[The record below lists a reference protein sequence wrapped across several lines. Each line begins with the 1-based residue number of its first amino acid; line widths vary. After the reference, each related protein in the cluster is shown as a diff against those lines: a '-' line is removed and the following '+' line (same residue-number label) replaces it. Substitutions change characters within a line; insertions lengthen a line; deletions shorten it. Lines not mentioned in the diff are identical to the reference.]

1 MKKILSLFA
10 AVLFAGSIFA
20 ADATIAKGETNS
32 YDDVT
37 INGQF
42 AVKMGKSSAGGDMTV
57 TVGAGAKVLTLHA
70 VAWNKEGGAKVF
82 IAAPDGVGVNPAELE
97 LVANENIAGSGKE
110 FSLEDEEAYKFEIAL
125 SGVEAETVLT
135 LTSEKRAIVWGATY
149 ETEGGVDPQPEEGVV
164 FDWAKEV
171 GNLFLGASGVEIS
184 KVKIHENTD
193 EVPAIKFGNSY
204 KYEEGK
210 YIAIKP
216 AEGGFK
222 AGDELNIA
230 ICFSNDDD
238 SKEAQAAVYAADGET
253 QLFLS
258 EKAINARTSA
268 ADPVVES
275 YILLADADSLLIGR
289 KGNTGL
295 FVISL
300 AVKRG
305 GDVPQDET
313 RPTVAPPA
321 PKEAEDD
328 VMAIF
333 CNSYEKN
340 NANFV
345 ISGWAGAFE
354 LLDLEGAIAAYW
366 AAMSWECIID
376 PAHTDDPHDFSNF
389 KNIHIDMWAPAAA
402 QIKLTAEAVAG
413 GNYKD
418 GQVVDLKKGWNSI
431 NIAVADWAG
440 GYDFANL
447 KCFVIEGYSLEGQP
461 FAFTNLY
468 FFGKKGEVLPDP
480 TNCAEAAAAALSVSE
495 NNELYNDGKEYT
507 IEGFVTGI
515 KTEWSEKYKNIS
527 FWMAD
532 AADGGEVL
540 QAFRAACET
549 AEDAPAVGDKVK
561 VTGQLTKYN
570 DTPEF
575 AAGCTFEI
583 LGEIEPLVKPEAA
596 PAAPA
601 QDEADVMA
609 IFCNHYA
616 ENNANFW
623 ISGWAGGYEVLDL
636 DGTNVAYWTGMTW
649 ECIIDQAHTDDP
661 HDFSNYKTIHIDM
674 WAPLPATIKF
684 TAEAVAGGNYKDGVV
699 LSLGQGWNNFDIE
712 VANWPDGY
720 DFSNLK
726 CFVFENYQN
735 QAGESFEGNPFAFA
749 NLYFFGKKSQGIE
762 NTTDGVKAVKVIR
775 DGQVLILKGDKTF
788 NLLGTEIK

>member
-10 AVLFAGSIFA
+10 AVLFAGSIMAEPYTLKFNYFDKTDGDKGQA
-20 ADATIAKGETNS
+20 ETELAGLFDEASMAYIDADAEFLIEKVYLGRIYTEGEEEIHSNLKFGTSSAIGKLTFALKDMDVEKIVFRAAKYGDKEGDEGFSVNGVS
-32 YDDVT
+32 FPLSAGNKVFEDVT
-37 INGQF
+37 YTPE
-42 AVKMGKSSAGGDMTV
+42 SAISAIEIV
-57 TVGAGAKVLTLHA
+57 Q
-70 VAWNKEGGAKVF
+70 NKESKGRFYLTSITVYPNGGGVTPPEDESKPS
-82 IAAPDGVGVNPAELE
+82 AAPA
-97 LVANENIAGSGKE
+97 
-110 FSLEDEEAYKFEIAL
+110 
-125 SGVEAETVLT
+125 
-135 LTSEKRAIVWGATY
+135 
-149 ETEGGVDPQPEEGVV
+149 
-164 FDWAKEV
+164 
-171 GNLFLGASGVEIS
+171 
-184 KVKIHENTD
+184 
-193 EVPAIKFGNSY
+193 
-204 KYEEGK
+204 
-210 YIAIKP
+210 
-216 AEGGFK
+216 
-222 AGDELNIA
+222 
-230 ICFSNDDD
+230 
-238 SKEAQAAVYAADGET
+238 
-253 QLFLS
+253 
-258 EKAINARTSA
+258 
-268 ADPVVES
+268 
-275 YILLADADSLLIGR
+275 
-289 KGNTGL
+289 
-295 FVISL
+295 
-300 AVKRG
+300 
-305 GDVPQDET
+305 
-313 RPTVAPPA
+313 A

-333 CNSYEKN
+333 CNSYETN
-340 NANFV
+340 NANFG
-345 ISGWAGAFE
+345 ISGWAGAYE
-354 LLDLEGAIAAYW
+354 LLDLDGTIAAYW

-376 PAHTDDPHDFSNF
+376 TAHTDDPHDFSNF

-447 KCFVIEGYSLEGQP
+447 KCFAIELYSLEGQP

-480 TNCAEAAAAALSVSE
+480 TNCAEAAEAALTVSK
-495 NNELYNDGKEYT
+495 NNEKYNDGKEYT
-507 IEGFVTGI
+507 IQGFVTEI
-515 KTEWSEKYKNIS
+515 ATEYSEQHNNIS

-532 AADGGEVL
+532 AVDGGQVL
-540 QAFRAACET
+540 QAYRCTPESA
-549 AEDAPAVGDKVK
+549 DKLPQVGDRVE
-561 VTGQLTKYN
+561 VTGQLTRYN
-570 DTPEF
+570 DIPEF
-575 AAGCTFEI
+575 AQGCTCKI

-636 DGTNVAYWTGMTW
+636 DGTNVGFWNAMTW
-649 ECIIDQAHTDDP
+649 ECIIDPAHTDDP

-684 TAEAVAGGNYKDGVV
+684 TAEAVAGGNYKEGVV

-788 NLLGTEIK
+788 NVLGTEIK